1 VQDSGFGIDASHPP
15 HPESSP
21 PRRDSGCAMV
31 AVARPATAA
40 DAAWYSTERRGD
52 TLRLVV
58 GGFWVVSEA
67 RRLDP
72 GLRALDAAGAARVE
86 IDCGALGRLDTV
98 GAWLLLRTK
107 RILEHRG
114 VVVQPVNVRSEY
126 RALVHTIDTECRA
139 PPVRLPPR
147 HSLSAHLER
156 IGRGLAHAL
165 HQGYEL
171 VGFFGLIVSETVAT
185 VVQPRR
191 LRVAALVHQMEQTG
205 LNALP
210 IVGLL
215 SFLIGI
221 VVAYQGA
228 DQLRQFG
235 AEVLT
240 VNLLG
245 VGILRELGGLMAAII
260 VAGRSGSAFAAQIGT
275 MKVSEELDAIQVSG
289 LNTVEVLVLPRLL
302 GIMLTLPLLTFY
314 SNAMGLIGGAVMCH
328 FDLHI
333 TIPVFLHQLRAAVV
347 GWTFWVGLIKA
358 PVFAFIIAL
367 VGCHQ
372 GFKVERNASSVGRHT
387 TQAVVEAIFLVIVA
401 DAAFSISFSRLG
413 I

>member
-1 VQDSGFGIDASHPP
+1 
-15 HPESSP
+15 
-21 PRRDSGCAMV
+21 MV
-31 AVARPATAA
+31 AVAPPTTAT
-40 DAAWYSTERRGD
+40 DAAWYSVERQGD
-52 TLRLVV
+52 ILRLVV
-58 GGFWVVSEA
+58 GGFWIISEA

-72 GLRALDAAGAARVE
+72 GLRALDAAGATQVE

-114 VVVQPVNVRSEY
+114 LAVRPVNVRPEY

-139 PPVRLPPR
+139 PPVELPPR
-147 HSLSAHLER
+147 HSFTAHLER
-156 IGRGLAHAL
+156 LGRGLSHAL

-171 VGFFGLIVSETVAT
+171 VGFFGLIVSETIAT
-185 VVQPRR
+185 VVQPGR
-191 LRVAALVHQMEQTG
+191 LRVAALVHQMEETG

-215 SFLIGI
+215 SFLIGV

-235 AEVLT
+235 AEVFT

-260 VAGRSGSAFAAQIGT
+260 VAGRSGSAFTAQIGT

-314 SNAMGLIGGAVMCH
+314 SNAMGLIGGAVMCYL
-328 FDLHI
+328 DLHI
-333 TIPVFLHQLRAAVV
+333 TIPVFLHQLRGAVA

-387 TQAVVEAIFLVIVA
+387 TQAVVESIFLVIVA
-401 DAAFSISFSRLG
+401 DAAFSISFSWLG